1 MDSRWRHRH
10 RWRGR
15 VAPRRHCGEGA
26 GNQSLHAQPEAAV
39 LPDQRLQFLAITAEK
54 DETVTSIGLVSQFV
68 FDHAGQRIDPTPH
81 ILGRTGHEDP
91 ANRREAQ
98 HRRLLCQAKA
108 VVSRA
113 AARSAGRPAVNVQRN
128 PLRVVIVIRW
138 RRRRPRRGGGLTR
151 ISMKPEDIP
160 PSWSHQPVKRPAC
173 RTDTREHI
181 LLPPPLDDQ
190 TSSDGCFRPAMGGLY
205 RIRPAPTPCGI
216 NVQRQSAERV

>member
-173 RTDTREHI
+173 RTDTLRGQ
-181 LLPPPLDDQ
+181 DRDQ
-190 TSSDGCFRPAMGGLY
+190 EATSSGTRTAM
-205 RIRPAPTPCGI
+205 AF
-216 NVQRQSAERV
+216 S